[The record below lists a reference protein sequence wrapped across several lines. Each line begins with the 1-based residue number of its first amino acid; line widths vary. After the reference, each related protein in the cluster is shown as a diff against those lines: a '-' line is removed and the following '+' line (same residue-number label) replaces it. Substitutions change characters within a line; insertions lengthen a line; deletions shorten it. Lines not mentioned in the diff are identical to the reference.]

1 MEEIHHQSGT
11 ESDSDSDTL
20 TDEIFNNNDIVEAL
34 NRTPLSK
41 KCGDL
46 TVEEMMAV
54 FSSSLNMPTSK
65 RVIRNCVQTE
75 VNTLKSERIDPLEKK
90 VTKLQEETNSMKQ
103 DTLKIMG
110 KLEGLEAGNSQNST
124 PRTFIQREET
134 SRQGNLIFRGVKK
147 EGEGKTPLD
156 SIKAILR
163 DLGIELNGAVQ
174 ARRIGPRD
182 KRDSILVEFSVYWDR
197 RKVYA
202 ARTKLAGAGH
212 KGIFLNEDLTME
224 QKHVFYEARQAKKQ
238 GMISS
243 CWTYE
248 GVTHLSKDSNDGKVT
263 AAIPNMETLKLRLPQ
278 YTPTKE
284 FKVPDSTRKDKTNW
298 NKVTPRRAAP
308 ERANSSLEEGEIE
321 EEGAPTQTNPKD
333 NKGKAE
339 APTSDKPKTTP
350 STHKSRQ
357 PKPTTPTMHEP
368 IASTSS
374 TEETEAPRTRGQ
386 TAAKNKKKVE

>member
-1 MEEIHHQSGT
+1 MEEIRHQNGS
-11 ESDSDSDTL
+11 ESDSDSDTITEEL
-20 TDEIFNNNDIVEAL
+20 FTNTDIVEAL
-34 NRTPLSK
+34 NSTPLNK

-54 FSSSLNMPTSK
+54 FSSSLNLPTSK

-75 VNTLKSERIDPLEKK
+75 VNTLKSEHIDPLEKK
-90 VTKLQEETNSMKQ
+90 VTKLQEETKS
-103 DTLKIMG
+103 IMG
-110 KLEGLEAGNSQNST
+110 KLEGLEAGNRQIST

-156 SIKAILR
+156 SIKAILG

-212 KGIFLNEDLTME
+212 KGIFLNEDLTIE

-248 GVTHLSKDSNDGKVT
+248 GITHLSKDSRDGKVT

-284 FKVPDSTRKDKTNW
+284 FKVPDSTLKDKTNW

-308 ERANSSLEEGEIE
+308 ERANSNLEEGEIE
-321 EEGAPTQTNPKD
+321 EEGAPAQTNPKD

-339 APTSDKPKTTP
+339 APTSDKPKMTTSP
-350 STHKSRQ
+350 QNSRQ
-357 PKPTTPTMHEP
+357 PIPTTSTEP
-368 IASTSS
+368 IASTSNI
-374 TEETEAPRTRGQ
+374 EKTEAPRTRGK
-386 TAAKNKKKVE
+386 TAVKNKKK